1 MIRRGQRSPV
11 ASLGARILFLAACA
25 TLVPSR
31 EARADW
37 LITPWIA
44 TTFAIDTTFLTLETG
59 ARDRQYAMFG
69 VSGSWLGSQLLGVEG
84 EFAAAPGF
92 FEVDETGNPLDN
104 LYQASHLVTVFGNV
118 LVATP
123 LSVSGD
129 SLRPYLLGGLGWVR
143 AVQEDQIGLA
153 SIDDSSL
160 GLQLGGG
167 AIGFVSNRLAVRF
180 DLRNIRTLSRGTNVR
195 GERDWKLSFWRA
207 SIGVAIRY

>member
-44 TTFAIDTTFLTLETG
+44 TTFAIDTTYLRLETG
-59 ARDRQYAMFG
+59 ARERRYAMFG
-69 VSGSWLGSQLLGVEG
+69 VSGSWLGSQLLGVEAELG
-84 EFAAAPGF
+84 AAPGF
-92 FEVDETGNPLDN
+92 FEVDEPGNPLDS
-104 LYQASHLVTVFGNV
+104 LLQASNLVTLFGNV
-118 LVATP
+118 IVAMP

-129 SLRPYLLGGLGWVR
+129 SLRPYLLSGLGWMH
-143 AVQEDQIGLA
+143 ATLDDQIGLLE
-153 SIDDSSL
+153 SDDSL

-167 AIGFVSNRLAVRF
+167 AIGFVTNRVAIRF
-180 DLRNIRTLSRGTNVR
+180 DLRNIRTLTRATTLTGQ
-195 GERDWKLSFWRA
+195 RDWKLSFWRA
-207 SIGVAIRY
+207 SVGVAIRY